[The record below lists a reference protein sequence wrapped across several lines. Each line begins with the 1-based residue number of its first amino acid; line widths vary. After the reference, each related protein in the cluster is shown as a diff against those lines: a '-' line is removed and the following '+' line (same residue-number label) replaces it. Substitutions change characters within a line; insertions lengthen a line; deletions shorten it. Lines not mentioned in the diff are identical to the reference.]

1 MRRSLLLLILLPL
14 LGACPAADR
23 SPPRAEETVDSVASR
38 EVELAR
44 FRADLPEVVALSGG
58 AESRDALVAAV
69 ARAIEAGDTT
79 ALSALVLSRAEYAWL
94 YYPTSAQGLPPYDLA
109 PGLYWFMLE
118 GRNRQGL
125 SFIVRERSGHPFRM
139 VGYDC
144 GPAVTSEGA
153 NRLHG
158 PCVVRRLQAP
168 GDTVTERYF
177 SQIIE
182 RDGRFKVVAYY
193 GDQD

>member
-1 MRRSLLLLILLPL
+1 MHPTRVLALLALLA
-14 LGACPAADR
+14 AC
-23 SPPRAEETVDSVASR
+23 SPTERTPTPHAEATVDSAMPR
-38 EVELAR
+38 EEALRRFQEGLPAATALA
-44 FRADLPEVVALSGG
+44 GG
-58 AESRDALVAAV
+58 TTDRDALVRAVVRAVEGADSAAL
-69 ARAIEAGDTT
+69 A
-79 ALSALVLSRAEYAWL
+79 SLVLSREEYAWL
-94 YYPTSAQGLPPYDLA
+94 YYPTSAQGLPPYDLS

-118 GRNRQGL
+118 GRNRQGI
-125 SFIVRERSGHPFRM
+125 SFLLRERAGKPLRV

-144 GPAVTSEGA
+144 GTTVTTEGE

-158 PCVVRRLQAP
+158 PCVLRRLQAP

-182 RDGRFKVVAYY
+182 REGTFKVVAYY

>member
-1 MRRSLLLLILLPL
+1 MMRPIYLLTLLPL
-14 LGACPAADR
+14 LAACPTADGA
-23 SPPRAEETVDSVASR
+23 SARAEQAVDSVLPR
-38 EVELAR
+38 EVELQR
-44 FRADLPEVVALSGG
+44 FRADLPEVAALSGG
-58 AESRDALVAAV
+58 APSRDALVAAV
-69 ARAIEAGDTT
+69 VRGIESGDTT
-79 ALSALVLSRAEYAWL
+79 ALAALVLSRAEYAWL

-109 PGLYWFMLE
+109 PSLYWFMLE

-125 SFIVRERSGHPFRM
+125 SFFAQERSGRPLRV

-144 GPAVTSEGA
+144 GNMVTTEGA

-168 GDTVTERYF
+168 GDTATERYF

-182 RDGRFKVVAYY
+182 RDGVFKVVTYY

>member
-1 MRRSLLLLILLPL
+1 MRTTLLLLLTLLA
-14 LGACPAADR
+14 ACPSADGAR
-23 SPPRAEETVDSVASR
+23 PRAEQTVDSVLPR
-38 EVELAR
+38 DVELQR
-44 FRADLPEVVALSGG
+44 FRADLPEVTALSGG
-58 AESRDALVAAV
+58 APSRDALVAAV
-69 ARAIEAGDTT
+69 VRGIETGDTS

-94 YYPTSAQGLPPYDLA
+94 YYPTSAQGSPPYDLA

-125 SFIVRERSGHPFRM
+125 SFFAQERSRRPLR
-139 VGYDC
+139 VLGYDC
-144 GPAVTSEGA
+144 GTSVTTEGI
-153 NRLHG
+153 NRLYG

-182 RDGRFKVVAYY
+182 RNGVFKVVTYY